1 MKRILYCFL
10 GLLSI
15 AAVLGCKKEENLRAY
30 EVNAR
35 KLYGEYRL
43 ESIHWA
49 GMSVDLGNYTGG
61 KWDLLEDFRKKVG
74 YCEDDYGA
82 IVKAGSEMSSYGNV
96 LIRQVWLNIS
106 VPLPYYSVVDGK
118 WHCSRIREMKLPLR
132 TPIEYVTLYS
142 PMGYTNPKFNDPN
155 DVFLSGIDAFS
166 AVVSSFDDGSFE
178 FRMHCIFPHNEPNGQ
193 QLNDDYLSFKFV
205 VVR

>member
-1 MKRILYCFL
+1 MKRFLCCFL

-15 AAVLGCKKEENLRAY
+15 AAVLGCKKEEKLGTHEA
-30 EVNAR
+30 NAR

-43 ESIHWA
+43 ESIHWE
-49 GMSVDLGNYTGG
+49 GMSVDLDNYTGG
-61 KWDLLEDFRKKVG
+61 KWDLLEDFRKKAG

-82 IVKAGSEMSSYGNV
+82 IVKAGSGMSSYGNV
-96 LIRQVWLNIS
+96 SIPEVWFNIS

-132 TPIEYVTLYS
+132 TPVEYVDLYS
-142 PMGYTNPKFNDPN
+142 SMGYTTPEFNDPN
-155 DVFLSGIDAFS
+155 DVFLSGIDEFS
-166 AVVSSFDDGSFE
+166 AIVSSFDDGSFD

-193 QLNDDYLSFKFV
+193 QLNDDYLDFKFV